1 MRVPRFSPRSGMT
14 RLETVR
20 VSQASADQ
28 RRGRAG
34 RLEPG
39 VCFRLWPEEQQRGLL
54 AFTPPEISMPISRR
68 WPWSWRCG
76 APTTPPCPG

>member
-1 MRVPRFSPRSGMT
+1 MT

-20 VSQASADQ
+20 VSQASSDQ

-39 VCFRLWPEEQQRGLL
+39 IVDALIRGTD
-54 AFTPPEISMPISRR
+54 AMIDG
-68 WPWSWRCG
+68 G
-76 APTTPPCPG
+76 AW